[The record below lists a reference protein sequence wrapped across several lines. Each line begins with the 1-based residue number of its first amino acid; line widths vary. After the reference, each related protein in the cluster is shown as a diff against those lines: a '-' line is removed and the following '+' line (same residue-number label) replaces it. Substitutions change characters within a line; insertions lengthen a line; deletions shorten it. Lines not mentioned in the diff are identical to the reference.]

1 MTRRNLP
8 LLATALLGAAGL
20 AVAQTPAPPP
30 PPAFA
35 ASNLSEKGVR
45 SLAATCSIC
54 HGTNGKAAPGA
65 TLAGLAGKPRE
76 EIRTALAQFKEGKK
90 PATLM
95 HQVSKGYSDAELDAL
110 ADYFSKQ
117 PR

>member
-1 MTRRNLP
+1 MKSSTP
-8 LLATALLGAAGL
+8 YLAAAATLAASL
-20 AVAQTPAPPP
+20 AVAQQPA

-35 ASNLSEKGVR
+35 PSNLTPAGVR
-45 SLAATCSIC
+45 SLAANCAAC
-54 HGTNGKAAPGA
+54 HGTNGRPAVGS

-76 EIRTALAQFKEGKK
+76 ELLTAMLQFKQGKK

-95 HQVSKGYSDAELDAL
+95 HQLAKGYSDEELTAL
-110 ADYFSKQ
+110 AEHFSRQ